1 MPQRRPS
8 TATKKVYSWGWF
20 SFQGNVV
27 DIFPPLPT
35 AKWNWKPW
43 VFYIKQH
50 KKTLKSGEKKV
61 DRHRHLVTWKI
72 TQRWVLWV
80 SFLLHISQTGSWASN
95 LETPTGHKIISKPYG
110 NLLSLAKGSGKGQL
124 SNIDIIWT
132 ITTLLQ
138 PNTTKIFPQMN
149 NNRNWPNLRTC
160 KDQVRS
166 QDPGLPDCKETTDSF
181 PHSPTEVKDR
191 LNKGSGLS
199 LPLRA
204 VSYSSASVE
213 MTWRIWTSTS
223 TWQ

>member
-1 MPQRRPS
+1 MCPRDPAQP
-8 TATKKVYSWGWF
+8 KKVYSWGWF

-50 KKTLKSGEKKV
+50 RKLWSGEKKV
-61 DRHRHLVTWKI
+61 DRHRHLNDLKNNTGEFCGFPFCSIYPRLGLEPAIWKHQQA
-72 TQRWVLWV
+72 T
-80 SFLLHISQTGSWASN
+80 N
-95 LETPTGHKIISKPYG
+95 NSKPYG

-138 PNTTKIFPQMN
+138 PNTTKIFPKWTTTETDLISVHAKTKWGVKTQACQ
-149 NNRNWPNLRTC
+149 T
-160 KDQVRS
+160 VRRQLTLS
-166 QDPGLPDCKETTDSF
+166 

-191 LNKGSGLS
+191 LNKGSRTFIATEGRS
-199 LPLRA
+199 PA
-204 VSYSSASVE
+204 PPSVSGMA
-213 MTWRIWTSTS
+213 WRIWTSTS